1 MPWVLSAYSDG
12 DPLCAA
18 VLLRVLVDDSTD
30 RPRRLTAPEAAP
42 KMFHAMFS
50 QVSHNLIGASLPTT
64 LLVGM
69 LHVHWVRVQGA
80 ECSSRPWCASNDVL
94 VEKRLGCKLPE
105 LAGLQVIMLLL
116 GGFAIAGALTKHLIA
131 KATATAILSRSSRKP
146 GWVLAAFMGVASFAS
161 MWVSNVA
168 APVLCFSLLE
178 PLLRIY
184 HPGNPVSK
192 SLVMGI
198 ALASNLGGMTS
209 PISSPQN
216 IFAIER
222 MSMGGSA
229 PSWLQ
234 WFAIALPVALVG
246 NVLCWALLC
255 LRYRPWRTVRELE
268 PLKAY
273 TDPWNR
279 TQLFVMAVS
288 LATVGLWCANH
299 ALQPWTGEMG
309 IIAILPL
316 VLFFSTGVLS
326 KDDFKQFPW
335 DVVLLAM
342 GGLGLGE
349 CVQSSGLLLT
359 IAKAIGELVDGLGQ
373 WKVLAIFCAVVL
385 ICTTFISHTVGAIVI
400 LPIVQSVGESMPGG
414 PHPKLLIMGA
424 ALMCSGAMGLP
435 VSGFPNM
442 NAVSL
447 EDEYGNVFVSTW
459 DFLTVGVPGSLCA
472 YAVIVTL
479 GYSLCRLVGF

>member
-1 MPWVLSAYSDG
+1 M
-12 DPLCAA
+12 
-18 VLLRVLVDDSTD
+18 DDSAD
-30 RPRRLTAPEAAP
+30 PPRRLTAPEAAP

-50 QVSHNLIGASLPTT
+50 QVSHNLVGLTADHVVDGGGITCMGFMLRVLSAAGGHALPAT
-64 LLVGM
+64 M
-69 LHVHWVRVQGA
+69 SW
-80 ECSSRPWCASNDVL
+80 
-94 VEKRLGCKLPE
+94 KRNLGCDITWL

-288 LATVGLWCANH
+288 LVTVGLWCANH